1 MITEL
6 QAPSTTS
13 EEKELYTPTTW
24 STDLARY
31 EDGQRVEVTDQT
43 FEWWYFDTILSD
55 GSTCVV
61 TFLNKIPFQS
71 CPLLP
76 ILQLNIS
83 TPAGHVYQKEAVF
96 HADQYSASRDKC
108 RVTMGSKN
116 GVEGDLQTYHLHAEY
131 EDKESGYLCADLD
144 LTTVVPGWRMG
155 PYLPPQVAAQQWLG
169 EQVVIASGTV
179 TGTLTYGGQTRP
191 VKGTCYHDHQ
201 WGGGAQ
207 TAGPVKVTSW
217 YWGRTC
223 IGDHSIVFAQVLG
236 SDGSGPERPIAAM
249 FLLARGGRV
258 TYSDDPAALSVVP
271 LGSGIEMQWKSNQGT
286 VTLQMPSKQQIASF
300 PPDGSHYLRYL
311 SDARLESDFA
321 GEIFRSEGKAIWE
334 FNKL

>member
-1 MITEL
+1 MIAEL
-6 QAPSTTS
+6 KAQSTTS
-13 EEKELYTPTTW
+13 EDKELYTPATW
-24 STDLARY
+24 STDLAQY
-31 EDGQRVEVTDQT
+31 EDGQRVEVTNQT
-43 FEWWYFDTILSD
+43 FEWWYFDTILDD

-61 TFLNKIPFQS
+61 NFLNKIPFQS

-83 TPAGHVYQKEAVF
+83 TPTGQVYQMEVVF
-96 HADQYSASRDKC
+96 QPDQYSASRNKC
-108 RVTMGSKN
+108 HVTMGSKN
-116 GVEGDLQTYHLHAEY
+116 GVEGNLQTYYLHVEND
-131 EDKESGYLCADLD
+131 DKESGYLCADLN
-144 LTTVVPGWRMG
+144 LTAVVPGWRMG

-207 TAGPVKVTSW
+207 AAGPMKVTSW

-236 SDGSGPERPIAAM
+236 NDGSGPERPIAAM
-249 FLLARGGRV
+249 FMLARGGRI
-258 TYSDDPAALSVVP
+258 TYADDPAALSIVP
-271 LGSGIEMQWKSNQGT
+271 LESGIAMQWTTNQGT
-286 VTLQMPSKQQIASF
+286 VKLQMPSKQQIASF
-300 PPDGSHYLRYL
+300 PPVDGKYLRYL
-311 SDARLESDFA
+311 SNATLESDFA
-321 GEIFRSEGKAIWE
+321 GEIFRGQGKAIWE
-334 FNKL
+334 INTL